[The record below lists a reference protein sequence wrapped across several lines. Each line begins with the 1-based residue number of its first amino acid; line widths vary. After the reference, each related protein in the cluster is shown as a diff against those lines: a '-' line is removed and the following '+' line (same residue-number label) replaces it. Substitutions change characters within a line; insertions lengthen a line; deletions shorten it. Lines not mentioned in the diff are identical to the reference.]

1 MSLTLPNPG
10 DNVLCRDNVTRPV
23 FAVCEYDTTSQG
35 GYDGLSYISVIING
49 YAQNKKVHIR
59 YVSPGNWREDPIE
72 KPGFQQTNDRKFGEN
87 KPDESRTTERK
98 DQSP

>member
-1 MSLTLPNPG
+1 MTLTLPNPG
-10 DNVLCRDNVTRPV
+10 DNVLCRDGVTRPI
-23 FAVCEYDTTSQG
+23 FATVENDTSQG
-35 GYDGLSYISVIING
+35 GNDGLTYMAVIISG
-49 YAQNKKVHIR
+49 YAQNKKIHVR
-59 YVSPGNWREDPIE
+59 FVSPGNWREDPIE